1 VKKEEEEQI
10 SQVNVYKNQRPPFF
24 FPLSES
30 FYRDWLMERQEVI
43 MLVLIKYLFSLEFGG
58 ERKRGLQISRLALCI
73 SNFGS
78 RERLDCAV
86 LRTSLL
92 LDKEQS
98 F

>member
-1 VKKEEEEQI
+1 
-10 SQVNVYKNQRPPFF
+10 
-24 FPLSES
+24 
-30 FYRDWLMERQEVI
+30 MERQEEI

-92 LDKEQS
+92 LDNEQS

>member
-1 VKKEEEEQI
+1 
-10 SQVNVYKNQRPPFF
+10 
-24 FPLSES
+24 
-30 FYRDWLMERQEVI
+30 VI

-98 F
+98 FWSLLYLFSSSHARQSLLLPFFQEQLFKI

>member
-1 VKKEEEEQI
+1 
-10 SQVNVYKNQRPPFF
+10 
-24 FPLSES
+24 
-30 FYRDWLMERQEVI
+30 MERQEVI